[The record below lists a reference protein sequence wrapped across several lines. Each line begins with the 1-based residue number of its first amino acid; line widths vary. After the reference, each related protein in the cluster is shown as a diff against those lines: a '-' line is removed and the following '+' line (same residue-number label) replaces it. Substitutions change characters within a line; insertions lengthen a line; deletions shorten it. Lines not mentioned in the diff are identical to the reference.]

1 VKKNTTLKMQKRILT
16 MSGIIILAICLLG
29 GRVGYIQFVDGQR
42 LSREALEQQT
52 RDRMINAKRGT
63 IYDRNGKQLA
73 VSANVETVSI
83 SPITVRAENRVDE
96 YAKILSE
103 ILKIDAQT
111 IKDKIN
117 LNTSYVMLK
126 KKVEKEEADKIREA
140 KLPNGTDKNGNP
152 RFTAL
157 NGVYLDADTKRYY
170 PYNNIASHII
180 GFTGVDNQGLLG
192 IELQY
197 DSTLKGEYGR
207 IITARN
213 ADGTEMP
220 YKYDRYYTP
229 QDGNDITLTVDV
241 TIQHFLEKHLEQALT
256 DNQLQAGAAGIIMD
270 IRTGEILGMATK
282 PDFNLNEPLA
292 IGDPALKQKID
303 AMTDEK
309 AKETARNEYLNKV
322 WRNKAVVD
330 SYEPGSTFKIL
341 TASMALEEGTSSI
354 NDTFNCTGS
363 LKVGGFTIRCWKGA
377 GHGTQTFV
385 QAMMNSCNPAFMAI
399 GAKIGAANF
408 YKYYTGFGFTEKTGI
423 ELSGETKGIFHSL
436 NNFNEVELATSSF
449 GQSFQITP
457 LQMIAAVGAVAND
470 GKLLK
475 PHILKNIT
483 DQSGNIIKN
492 FDTVEVRQVIT
503 PQTSQIVRG
512 ILETVVSEGTGKKAY
527 LEGFRI
533 GGKTGTSEK
542 LPRGNGKY
550 IASFA
555 GMAPAND
562 PKVAILLLLDEPLGE
577 HMGGTVASPLAGK
590 ILDDVLRYMNIE
602 PELPPEKMAEG
613 DSIVPDVAGKNVN
626 EARKIVSAQF
636 LRCVV
641 EGNGETVTA
650 QVPLPN
656 VSIAKNG
663 TVIVYTGDAKPS
675 NSVKMPNVVGKTYEE
690 VKAILEKS
698 KLLFEPKGIQNTTQG
713 AKSSTQSI
721 AENEYTTMGTKIV
734 VEFTY

>member
-1 VKKNTTLKMQKRILT
+1 MQKRILF
-16 MSGIIILAICLLG
+16 MSGVIVLIIFALG
-29 GRVGYIQFVDGQR
+29 VRIGYIQFIDGKR
-42 LSREALEQQT
+42 LSGEALEQQT

-83 SPITVRAENRVDE
+83 SPVTVRAENKVLE
-96 YAKILSE
+96 YANKLSE
-103 ILKIDAQT
+103 ILKIDAQV
-111 IKDKIN
+111 IMNKIN
-117 LNTSYVMLK
+117 TNTSYIVLK

-140 KLPNGTDKNGNP
+140 KIPNGVDKDGNP
-152 RFTAL
+152 KYIPL

-197 DSTLKGEYGR
+197 DSTLKGEFGR

-229 QDGNDITLTVDV
+229 QDGNDITLTIDV

-270 IRTGEILGMATK
+270 IRSGEILGMATK
-282 PDFNLNEPLA
+282 PDFNLNEPLVISDA
-292 IGDPALKQKID
+292 LLKQKID
-303 AMTDEK
+303 AILDAK
-309 AKETARNEYLNKV
+309 AKEDATNQYLNKV

-330 SYEPGSTFKIL
+330 SYEPGSTFKII
-341 TASMALEEGTSSI
+341 TASMALEEGTSTI
-354 NDTFNCTGS
+354 NDTYTCTGS
-363 LKVGGFTIRCWKGA
+363 HKVGGHTIRCWKGA

-385 QAMMNSCNPAFMAI
+385 QAMMNSCNPAFMMI
-399 GAKIGAANF
+399 GERIGTNNF

-423 ELSGETKGIFHSL
+423 ELSGETRGIFH
-436 NNFNEVELATSSF
+436 NMNAFNEVELATSSF

-457 LQMIAAVGAVAND
+457 LQMISAVGAVAND

-483 DQSGNIIKN
+483 DQSGNIIKS

-550 IASFA
+550 IASFV

-562 PKVAILLLLDEPLGE
+562 PKVAIILLLDEPLGD
-577 HMGGTVASPLAGK
+577 HMGGTIASPLAGK

-613 DSIVPDVAGKNVN
+613 DSVVPDVLGKGVN
-626 EARKIVSAQF
+626 EARKIISEQF

-641 EGNGETVTA
+641 EGNGDKVTT
-650 QVPLPN
+650 QVPN
-656 VSIAKNG
+656 SGVTIAKNG

-713 AKSSTQSI
+713 AKASTQSV
-721 AENEYTTMGTKIV
+721 APDEYTTMGTKII